1 MSKQFNGVINED
13 IRDSVPDWKPYDQ
26 PKAAEG
32 TPNVLYIVWDD
43 VGFSAFEAFGGPIE
57 APTMDRIAKKGLRY
71 TQFHTTALCSPS
83 RAAMLTGRNHTTVGM
98 ACIGEATQG
107 FPNANGHIPF
117 ETATIAEV
125 LLEQGYN
132 TYMLGKWHLC
142 PEDEMNL
149 ASTKRNW
156 PTGRGFERYY
166 GFLGGET
173 SQWNPDLI
181 YDNHP
186 VEQPYLPEE
195 GYHFST
201 DIADRAIGF
210 IADAKQI
217 APEKP
222 FFMYYCPGIAH
233 APHHSPKEWAD
244 KYKGKFDQGYEKLR
258 EETLARQKKMGIVP
272 KDTELSPMNP
282 LADATSAD
290 GKPWSP
296 LDVVR
301 PWDSLS
307 DDEKKLFV
315 RMAEVYA
322 GAVSH
327 TDYEMGRVLDYLE
340 QIGQLDNTIIVA
352 ISDNGA
358 SGEGGPNGSV
368 NENKFFNSVMDS
380 MEENLKY
387 LDVLGGP
394 ETYNH
399 YCTGWAMA
407 FNTPFKLWKRY
418 AWNGGICDPLIIS
431 WPKGIK
437 AQGEIRDQY
446 CHVNDLTPTVYDMLG
461 LEPPDEINGYTQW
474 PMEGDILS
482 YSFEDAAAPTQKET
496 QYYTMLGS
504 RGIWNK
510 GWKANTVH
518 PTIANWSNFDKDKW
532 ELYHVDEDRS
542 EVRELSEKHPEKLEA
557 LIRLWY
563 HEAGKYNGFPLDDR
577 SAVEVLTTPRPQ
589 LSPPRDRYIYYPGTS
604 EVPEGA
610 AVNVRNRSFKIAANV
625 NVSSNGDKTEGVI
638 FSHGGLFGG
647 HSLFI
652 KDRKLHYVYNW
663 LGVNEQA
670 VVSDVEIPS
679 GDCVLGV
686 SFEKTGNDAQHSA
699 MGTLSLFINEKK
711 VDQAEIKTQP
721 GKFMLAGE
729 GLNIGKDPGSPV
741 SKTAYPAPFEFT
753 GGTISEVIVD
763 VSGEH
768 YVDLELEALGMM
780 KRD

>member
-1 MSKQFNGVINED
+1 MTTKFNGVINED
-13 IRDSVPDWKPYDQ
+13 IRDSVPDWSSYDQ
-26 PKAAEG
+26 PKAPEG

-43 VGFSAFEAFGGPIE
+43 VGFSAFEAFGGPVE
-57 APTMDRIAKKGLRY
+57 TPAMSRIAEKGLRY
-71 TQFHTTALCSPS
+71 TQFHTTALCSPT

-125 LLEQGYN
+125 LVEQGYN
-132 TYMLGKWHLC
+132 TYMLGKWHCC

-173 SQWNPDLI
+173 SQWHPDLI

-186 VEQPYLPEE
+186 VEQPYSPEE

-201 DIADRAIGF
+201 DIADKAIGF

-217 APEKP
+217 APDKP
-222 FFMYYCPGIAH
+222 FFMYFCPGIGH
-233 APHHSPKEWAD
+233 APHHVSKEWAD

-258 EETLARQKKMGIVP
+258 EETLARQKEMGIVP
-272 KDTELSPMNP
+272 ADTELSPMNP

-290 GKPWSP
+290 GKPWAA

-301 PWDSLS
+301 PWDSLN
-307 DDEKKLFV
+307 DDEKRLFV
-315 RMAEVYA
+315 RMAEVWA

-327 TDYEMGRVLDYLE
+327 TDYEIGRILDYLE
-340 QIGQLDNTIIVA
+340 QSGQFDNTIIVV

-368 NENKFFNSVMDS
+368 NENKVFNSIPDT

-431 WPKGIK
+431 WPKGIE
-437 AQGEIRDQY
+437 AQGEIRHQY
-446 CHVNDLTPTVYDMLG
+446 CHASDLTPTIYDMLG
-461 LEPPDEINGYTQW
+461 LEPPDEVKGYTQW
-474 PMEGDILS
+474 PLEGDSLS
-482 YSFEDAAAPTQKET
+482 YSFADAAAPTRKET

-504 RGIWNK
+504 RGIWHK

-542 EVRELSEKHPEKLEA
+542 EVNDLSEQHPEKLES

-563 HEAGKYNGFPLDDR
+563 LEAGKYQGFPLDDR

-589 LSPPRDRYIYYPGTS
+589 LSPPRDRYIYTPGTS
-604 EVPEGA
+604 EVPESA
-610 AVNVRNRSFKIAANV
+610 AVNIRNRSYKIAANV
-625 NVSSNGDKTEGVI
+625 NVSPNGDKTEGVI
-638 FSHGGLFGG
+638 FSHGSLFGG

-663 LGVNEQA
+663 LGETDQV
-670 VVSDVEIPS
+670 VVSDVEIPT

-686 SFEKTGNDAQHSA
+686 SFDKTGNDEQYSA
-699 MGTLSLFINEKK
+699 LGTLSLYINEQK
-711 VDQAEIKTQP
+711 VGEVEIKTQP
-721 GKFMLAGE
+721 GKFTLGGE
-729 GLNIGKDPGSPV
+729 GLNIGRDAGSPV
-741 SKTAYPAPFEFT
+741 TNMYTPPFAFT
-753 GGTISEVIVD
+753 GGTISEVIID
-763 VSGEH
+763 VSGEP

>member
-1 MSKQFNGVINED
+1 MAKKFNGVINED
-13 IRDSVPDWKPYDQ
+13 MRDSVPDWGPFEQ
-26 PKAAEG
+26 PKVPEG
-32 TPNVLYIVWDD
+32 APNVLYIVWDD
-43 VGFSAFEAFGGPIE
+43 VGFSAFEPFGGPIE
-57 APTMDRIAKKGLRY
+57 TPAMQRIAEKGLRF
-71 TQFHTTALCSPS
+71 TQFHTTALCSPT

-98 ACIGEATQG
+98 ACIGEATTG
-107 FPNANGHIPF
+107 FPNSNGHIPF

-125 LLEQGYN
+125 LVEQGYN

-156 PTGRGFERYY
+156 PVGRGFERYY

-186 VEQPYLPEE
+186 VEQPYSPEE

-201 DIADRAIGF
+201 DIADKAIGF

-217 APEKP
+217 APNKP
-222 FFMYYCPGIAH
+222 FFMYFCPGVAH
-233 APHHSPKEWAD
+233 APHHVSKEWAD

-258 EETLARQKKMGIVP
+258 EETLARQKEMGIVP
-272 KDTELSPMNP
+272 ADTELSPMNP

-290 GKPWSP
+290 GKPWAP

-301 PWDSLS
+301 PWDSLD
-307 DDEKKLFV
+307 DDEQRLFI

-322 GAVSH
+322 GMVSH
-327 TDYEMGRVLDYLE
+327 TDYEIGRILDYLE
-340 QIGQLDNTIIVA
+340 QTGQLDNTIIVA

-368 NENKFFNSVMDS
+368 NENKFFNSIPDT

-418 AWNGGICDPLIIS
+418 AWNGGICDPLIIA
-431 WPKGIK
+431 WPRGIK

-446 CHVNDLTPTVYDMLG
+446 CHVTDVTPTIYDMLG
-461 LEPPDEINGYTQW
+461 IELPDEVKGYTQW
-474 PMEGDILS
+474 SLEGTSLT
-482 YSFEDAAAPTQKET
+482 YSFEQADAPAQKET

-504 RGIWNK
+504 RGIWHK

-518 PTIANWSNFDKDKW
+518 PTIANWGNFNQDKW
-532 ELYHVDEDRS
+532 ALYNVAEDRS
-542 EVRELSEKHPEKLEA
+542 EVHDLSEQYPEKLEA
-557 LIRLWY
+557 LKTLWY
-563 HEAGKYNGFPLDDR
+563 HEAGKYQGFPLEDR
-577 SAVEVLTTPRPQ
+577 SPVEVLTTPRPQ
-589 LSPPRDRYIYYPGTS
+589 LSPPRDRYIYTPGTS
-604 EVPEGA
+604 EVPESA
-610 AVNVRNRSFKIAANV
+610 AVNVRNRSYKIAANV
-625 NVSSNGDKTEGVI
+625 KVSSNGAKTEGVI
-638 FSHGGLFGG
+638 FSHGSLFGG

-652 KDRKLHYVYNW
+652 KDHKLHYVYNW
-663 LGVNEQA
+663 LGETDQVI
-670 VVSDVEIPS
+670 VSDAEIPA

-686 SFEKTGNDAQHSA
+686 SFDKTGNDAQHSA
-699 MGTLSLFINEKK
+699 TGTLSLYINDLK
-711 VDQAEIKTQP
+711 VDEAEIKTQP
-721 GKFMLAGE
+721 GKFMLGGE

-741 SKTAYPAPFEFT
+741 TNMYTSPFAFT

-763 VSGEH
+763 VSGEQ
-768 YVDLELEALGMM
+768 YIDLELEAIGMM
-780 KRD
+780 KRE

>member
-13 IRDSVPDWKPYDQ
+13 IRDSVPDWEPYEQ
-26 PKAAEG
+26 PKAPKGA
-32 TPNVLYIVWDD
+32 PNVLYIVWDD
-43 VGFSAFEAFGGPIE
+43 VGFSAFESFGGPIE
-57 APTMDRIAKKGLRY
+57 TPAMNRIAEKGLLY
-71 TQFHTTALCSPS
+71 TQFHTTALCSPT

-107 FPNANGHIPF
+107 YPNANGHIPF

-125 LLEQGYN
+125 LTDQGYN

-156 PTGRGFERYY
+156 PVGRGFERYY

-186 VEQPYLPEE
+186 VEQPCSPEE

-201 DIADRAIGF
+201 DIADKAIEF
-210 IADAKQI
+210 IADSNQI
-217 APEKP
+217 APGKP
-222 FFMYYCPGIAH
+222 FFMYFCPGIGH
-233 APHHSPKEWAD
+233 APHHVSKEWAD

-258 EETLARQKKMGIVP
+258 EETLARQKKMGIVTA
-272 KDTELSPMNP
+272 DTELSPMNP
-282 LADATSAD
+282 YADATSAD
-290 GKPWSP
+290 GKPWSA
-296 LDVVR
+296 LDIVR

-307 DDEKKLFV
+307 DDEKRLFV
-315 RMAEVYA
+315 RMAEVWA
-322 GAVSH
+322 GSVSH
-327 TDYEMGRVLDYLE
+327 TDYEIGRILDYLE
-340 QIGQLDNTIIVA
+340 GAGQLDNTIIVA

-358 SGEGGPNGSV
+358 SGEGGPEGSV
-368 NENKFFNSVMDS
+368 NENKVFNSVPDT

-431 WPKGIK
+431 WPKGIQ
-437 AQGEIRDQY
+437 AQGEIRHQY
-446 CHVNDLTPTVYDMLG
+446 CHVSDLTPTIYDMLG
-461 LEPPDEINGYTQW
+461 LEPPDEVKGYTQW
-474 PMEGDILS
+474 PLEGTSLS
-482 YSFEDAAAPTQKET
+482 YSFDEADAHTRKET
-496 QYYTMLGS
+496 QYYTMFGT
-504 RGIWNK
+504 RAIWHK
-510 GWKANTVH
+510 GWKATNIHT
-518 PTIANWSNFDKDKW
+518 TLANWSNFGKDKW
-532 ELYHVDEDRS
+532 ELHHVDEDRS
-542 EVRELSEKHPEKLEA
+542 EVNDLSEQHPDKLEG

-563 HEAGKYNGFPLDDR
+563 HEAGKYKGFPLDDR
-577 SAVEVLTTPRPQ
+577 SAVEILTSPRPQ
-589 LSPPRDRYIYYPGTS
+589 LSPPRDRYIYNPGTS
-604 EVPEGA
+604 EVPESA
-610 AVNVRNRSFKIAANV
+610 AVNVRNRSYKIAANV
-625 NVSSNGDKTEGVI
+625 NISPNGDKTEGVI
-638 FSHGGLFGG
+638 FSHGSLFGG

-663 LGVNEQA
+663 LGETDQV
-670 VVSDVEIPS
+670 VVSDVEIPV

-686 SFEKTGNDAQHSA
+686 SFDKTGNDEQHSA
-699 MGTLSLFINEKK
+699 LGTLSLYINEKK
-711 VDQAEIKTQP
+711 VGEVEIKTQP
-721 GKFMLAGE
+721 GKFTLGGE
-729 GLNIGKDPGSPV
+729 GLNIGRDAGSPV
-741 SKTAYPAPFEFT
+741 TNMYAAPFAFT

-763 VSGEH
+763 VSGEA

>member
-1 MSKQFNGVINED
+1 
-13 IRDSVPDWKPYDQ
+13 
-26 PKAAEG
+26 
-32 TPNVLYIVWDD
+32 
-43 VGFSAFEAFGGPIE
+43 
-57 APTMDRIAKKGLRY
+57 MDRIAEKGLRY
-71 TQFHTTALCSPS
+71 TQFHTTALCSPT

-125 LLEQGYN
+125 LVEQGFN
-132 TYMLGKWHLC
+132 TYMLGKWHCC

-222 FFMYYCPGIAH
+222 FFMYYCPGIGH
-233 APHHSPKEWAD
+233 APHHVSKEWAD

-272 KDTELSPMNP
+272 ANTELSAMNP
-282 LADATSAD
+282 MAEETSAE
-290 GKPWSP
+290 GAPWSP

-301 PWDSLS
+301 PWDSLNN
-307 DDEKKLFV
+307 DEKQLFV

-327 TDYEMGRVLDYLE
+327 TDYEIGRILDYLE
-340 QIGQLDNTIIVA
+340 QTGQLDNTIIVA

-368 NENKFFNSVMDS
+368 NENKFFNNIPDS

-387 LDVLGGP
+387 LDVLGGV

-407 FNTPFKLWKRY
+407 FNTPFKMWKRY
-418 AWNGGICDPLIIS
+418 AWNGGVCDPLIVS
-431 WPKGIK
+431 WPKGIQ
-437 AQGEIRDQY
+437 AQGEIRHQY
-446 CHVNDLTPTVYDMLG
+446 CHATDLTPTIYDMLG
-461 LEPPDEINGYTQW
+461 LEPPDEVKGYTQW
-474 PMEGDILS
+474 PMEGSSLT
-482 YSFEDAAAPTQKET
+482 YSFDEADAPTQKET
-496 QYYTMLGS
+496 QYFTMLGS

-510 GWKANTVH
+510 GWKANTIH
-518 PTIANWSNFDKDKW
+518 PTIGDWGNFDKDKW
-532 ELYHVDEDRS
+532 ALYHVDEDRS
-542 EVRELSEKHPEKLEA
+542 EVHDLAEQNPEKLEA

-563 HEAGKYNGFPLDDR
+563 HEAGMYQGFPIDDR
-577 SAVEVLTTPRPQ
+577 YSVDVLTTPRPQ

-610 AVNVRNRSFKIAANV
+610 AVNVRNRSYKIAANV
-625 NVSSNGDKTEGVI
+625 NVSSNGVKTEGVI
-638 FSHGGLFGG
+638 FSHGGSFGG

-652 KDRKLHYVYNW
+652 KDRKLHYMYNW
-663 LGVNEQA
+663 LGEIEQG

-686 SFEKTGNDAQHSA
+686 SFDKTGNDDQHSA
-699 MGTLSLFINEKK
+699 VGTLSLYINDQK
-711 VDQAEIKTQP
+711 VDEAEIKTQP

-741 SKTAYPAPFEFT
+741 STKAYPAPFEFT
-753 GGTISEVIVD
+753 GGTISEVIID

>member
-1 MSKQFNGVINED
+1 MAKKFNGVINED
-13 IRDSVPDWKPYDQ
+13 IRDSVPDWGPYDQ
-26 PKAAEG
+26 PKAPEG

-57 APTMDRIAKKGLRY
+57 TPAMERIAEKGLRY
-71 TQFHTTALCSPS
+71 TQFHTTALCSPT

-125 LLEQGYN
+125 LVEQGYN

-149 ASTKRNW
+149 ASVKRNW
-156 PTGRGFERYY
+156 PVGRGFERFY

-173 SQWNPDLI
+173 SQWHPDLI

-186 VEQPYLPEE
+186 VEQPYSPEE

-217 APEKP
+217 APDKP
-222 FFMYYCPGIAH
+222 FFMYYCPGIGH
-233 APHHSPKEWAD
+233 APHHVSKEWAD

-258 EETLARQKKMGIVP
+258 EETLARQKEMGIVP
-272 KDTELSPMNP
+272 ADTELSPMNP
-282 LADATSAD
+282 LADATNVD
-290 GKPWSP
+290 GKPWAP

-301 PWDSLS
+301 PWDSLD
-307 DDEKKLFV
+307 DDEKRLFV
-315 RMAEVYA
+315 RMAEVWA

-327 TDYEMGRVLDYLE
+327 TDYEIGRILDYLE
-340 QIGQLDNTIIVA
+340 GAGQLDNTIIVV
-352 ISDNGA
+352 ISDNGT

-368 NENKFFNSVMDS
+368 NENKVFNSIPDT

-399 YCTGWAMA
+399 FCTGWAMA

-431 WPKGIK
+431 WPKGIQ
-437 AQGEIRDQY
+437 AQGEIRHQY
-446 CHVNDLTPTVYDMLG
+446 CHVTDLTPTIYDMLG
-461 LEPPDEINGYTQW
+461 LEPPDEVKGYTQW
-474 PMEGDILS
+474 PLEGANLTF
-482 YSFEDAAAPTQKET
+482 SFEDADAPTQKET

-504 RGIWNK
+504 RGIWHK
-510 GWKANTVH
+510 GWKATTVH

-542 EVRELSEKHPEKLEA
+542 EVNDLSEQHPEKLES

-563 HEAGKYNGFPLDDR
+563 HEAGKYQGFPLDDR
-577 SAVEVLTTPRPQ
+577 SAVEILTTPRPQ
-589 LSPPRDRYIYYPGTS
+589 LSPPRDRYIYTPGTS
-604 EVPEGA
+604 EVPESA
-610 AVNVRNRSFKIAANV
+610 AVNVRNRSYKIAANV
-625 NVSSNGDKTEGVI
+625 NISPNGDKTEGVI
-638 FSHGGLFGG
+638 FAHGSLFGG

-652 KDRKLHYVYNW
+652 KDQKLHYVYNW
-663 LGVNEQA
+663 LGETDQVA
-670 VVSDVEIPS
+670 VSDVEIPA

-686 SFEKTGNDAQHSA
+686 SFDKTGNDEQHSA
-699 MGTLSLFINEKK
+699 LGTLSLYINKKK
-711 VDQAEIKTQP
+711 VDKVEIKTQP
-721 GKFMLAGE
+721 GKFTLGGE
-729 GLNIGKDPGSPV
+729 GLNIGRDAGSPV
-741 SKTAYPAPFEFT
+741 TNMYAAPFEFT
-753 GGTISEVIVD
+753 GGTIHEVIVD
-763 VSGEH
+763 VSGEQ

>member
-1 MSKQFNGVINED
+1 MAKKFNGVINED
-13 IRDSVPDWKPYDQ
+13 IRDSVPDWGPFEQ
-26 PKAAEG
+26 PKVPEG
-32 TPNVLYIVWDD
+32 APNVLYIVWDD
-43 VGFSAFEAFGGPIE
+43 VGFSAFEPFGGPIE
-57 APTMDRIAKKGLRY
+57 TPAMQRIAEKGLRF
-71 TQFHTTALCSPS
+71 TQFHTTALCSPT

-98 ACIGEATQG
+98 ACIGEATTG
-107 FPNANGHIPF
+107 FPNSNGHIPF

-125 LLEQGYN
+125 LVEQGYN

-156 PTGRGFERYY
+156 PVGRGFERYY

-186 VEQPYLPEE
+186 VEQPYSPEE

-201 DIADRAIGF
+201 DIADKAIGF

-217 APEKP
+217 APNKP
-222 FFMYYCPGIAH
+222 FFMYFCPGVAH
-233 APHHSPKEWAD
+233 APHHVSKEWAD

-258 EETLARQKKMGIVP
+258 EETLARQKEMGIVP
-272 KDTELSPMNP
+272 ADTELSPMNP

-290 GKPWSP
+290 GKPWAP

-301 PWDSLS
+301 PWDSLD
-307 DDEKKLFV
+307 DDEQRLFI

-322 GAVSH
+322 GMVSH
-327 TDYEMGRVLDYLE
+327 TDYEIGRILDYLE
-340 QIGQLDNTIIVA
+340 QTGQLDNTIIVA

-368 NENKFFNSVMDS
+368 NENKFFNSIPDT

-418 AWNGGICDPLIIS
+418 AWNGGICDPLIIA
-431 WPKGIK
+431 WPRGIK

-446 CHVNDLTPTVYDMLG
+446 CHVTDVTPTIYDMLG
-461 LEPPDEINGYTQW
+461 IELPDEVKGYTQW
-474 PMEGDILS
+474 SLEGTSLT
-482 YSFEDAAAPTQKET
+482 YSFEQGDAPAQKET

-504 RGIWNK
+504 RGIWHK

-518 PTIANWSNFDKDKW
+518 PTIANWGNFNQDKW
-532 ELYHVDEDRS
+532 ALYNVAEDRS
-542 EVRELSEKHPEKLEA
+542 EVHDLSGQYPEKLEA
-557 LIRLWY
+557 LKMLWY
-563 HEAGKYNGFPLDDR
+563 HEAGKYQGFPLEDR
-577 SAVEVLTTPRPQ
+577 SPVEVLTTPRPQ
-589 LSPPRDRYIYYPGTS
+589 LSPPRDRYIYTPGTS
-604 EVPEGA
+604 EVPESA
-610 AVNVRNRSFKIAANV
+610 AVNVRNRSYKIAANV
-625 NVSSNGDKTEGVI
+625 KVSSNGAKTEGVI
-638 FSHGGLFGG
+638 FSHGSLFGG

-652 KDRKLHYVYNW
+652 KDHKLHYVYNW
-663 LGVNEQA
+663 LGETDQVI
-670 VVSDVEIPS
+670 VSDAEIPA

-686 SFEKTGNDAQHSA
+686 SFDKTGNDAQHSA
-699 MGTLSLFINEKK
+699 TGTLSLYINDLN
-711 VDQAEIKTQP
+711 VDAAEIKTPP
-721 GKFMLAGE
+721 GQFMWGGE
-729 GLNIGKDPGSPV
+729 GLQIGKDAG
-741 SKTAYPAPFEFT
+741 
-753 GGTISEVIVD
+753 
-763 VSGEH
+763 
-768 YVDLELEALGMM
+768 
-780 KRD
+780 

>member
-1 MSKQFNGVINED
+1 MAKKFNGVINED
-13 IRDSVPDWKPYDQ
+13 IRDSVPDWEPYDQ
-26 PKAAEG
+26 PKAPEG

-43 VGFSAFEAFGGPIE
+43 VGFSAFEAFGGPVE
-57 APTMDRIAKKGLRY
+57 TPAMSRIAEKGLSY
-71 TQFHTTALCSPS
+71 TQFHTTALCSPT

-107 FPNANGHIPF
+107 FPNANGHVPF

-125 LLEQGYN
+125 LVEQGYN
-132 TYMLGKWHLC
+132 TYMLGKWHCC

-173 SQWNPDLI
+173 SQWHPDLI

-186 VEQPYLPEE
+186 VEQPYSPEE

-217 APEKP
+217 APDKP
-222 FFMYYCPGIAH
+222 FFMYFCPGIGH
-233 APHHSPKEWAD
+233 APHHVSKEWAD

-258 EETLARQKKMGIVP
+258 EETLARQKEMGIVP
-272 KDTELSPMNP
+272 ADTELSPMNP
-282 LADATSAD
+282 LADATSVD
-290 GKPWSP
+290 GKPWAP

-301 PWDSLS
+301 PWDSLD
-307 DDEKKLFV
+307 DDEKRLFV
-315 RMAEVYA
+315 RMAEVWA

-327 TDYEMGRVLDYLE
+327 TDYEIGRILDYLE
-340 QIGQLDNTIIVA
+340 QAGQLDNTIIVV

-368 NENKFFNSVMDS
+368 NENKVFNSIPDT

-418 AWNGGICDPLIIS
+418 AWN
-431 WPKGIK
+431 
-437 AQGEIRDQY
+437 
-446 CHVNDLTPTVYDMLG
+446 
-461 LEPPDEINGYTQW
+461 TQW
-474 PMEGDILS
+474 PLEGASLT
-482 YSFEDAAAPTQKET
+482 YSFEDADAPTRKET

-504 RGIWNK
+504 RGIWHK
-510 GWKANTVH
+510 GWKATTVH

-542 EVRELSEKHPEKLEA
+542 EVNDLSEQHPEKLES

-563 HEAGKYNGFPLDDR
+563 LEAGRYQGFPLDDR

-589 LSPPRDRYIYYPGTS
+589 LSPPRDRYIYTPGTS
-604 EVPEGA
+604 EVPESA
-610 AVNVRNRSFKIAANV
+610 AVNVRNRSYKIAANV
-625 NVSSNGDKTEGVI
+625 NISPNGDKTEGVI
-638 FSHGGLFGG
+638 FSHGSLFGG

-663 LGVNEQA
+663 LGETDQV
-670 VVSDVEIPS
+670 VVSDIEIPS

-686 SFEKTGNDAQHSA
+686 SFDKTGNDEQHSA
-699 MGTLSLFINEKK
+699 LGTLSLYINEQK
-711 VDQAEIKTQP
+711 VDEVEIKTQP
-721 GKFMLAGE
+721 GKFTLGGE
-729 GLNIGKDPGSPV
+729 GLNIGRDAGSPV
-741 SKTAYPAPFEFT
+741 TNMYAAPFAFT
-753 GGTISEVIVD
+753 GGTISEVIID
-763 VSGEH
+763 VSGEQ

>member
-1 MSKQFNGVINED
+1 MAKKFNGVINED
-13 IRDSVPDWKPYDQ
+13 IRDSVPDWGPFEQ
-26 PKAAEG
+26 PKVPEG
-32 TPNVLYIVWDD
+32 APNVLYIVWDD
-43 VGFSAFEAFGGPIE
+43 VGFSAFEPFGGPIE
-57 APTMDRIAKKGLRY
+57 TPAMQRIAEKGLRF
-71 TQFHTTALCSPS
+71 TQFHTTALCSPT

-98 ACIGEATQG
+98 ACIGEATTG
-107 FPNANGHIPF
+107 FPNSNGHIPF

-125 LLEQGYN
+125 LVEQGYN

-156 PTGRGFERYY
+156 PVGRGFERYY

-186 VEQPYLPEE
+186 VEQPYSPEE

-201 DIADRAIGF
+201 DIADKAIGF

-217 APEKP
+217 APNKP
-222 FFMYYCPGIAH
+222 FFMYFCPGVAH
-233 APHHSPKEWAD
+233 APHHVSKEWAD

-258 EETLARQKKMGIVP
+258 EETLARQKEMGIVP
-272 KDTELSPMNP
+272 ADTELSPMNP

-290 GKPWSP
+290 GKPWAP

-301 PWDSLS
+301 PWDSLD
-307 DDEKKLFV
+307 DDEQRLFI

-322 GAVSH
+322 GMVSH
-327 TDYEMGRVLDYLE
+327 TDYEIGRILDYLE
-340 QIGQLDNTIIVA
+340 QTGQLDNTIIVA

-368 NENKFFNSVMDS
+368 NENKFFNSIPDT

-418 AWNGGICDPLIIS
+418 AWNGGICDPLIIA
-431 WPKGIK
+431 WPRGIK

-446 CHVNDLTPTVYDMLG
+446 CHVTDVTPTIYDMLG
-461 LEPPDEINGYTQW
+461 IELPDEVKGYTQW
-474 PMEGDILS
+474 SLEGTSLT
-482 YSFEDAAAPTQKET
+482 YSFEQADAPAQKET

-504 RGIWNK
+504 RGIWHK

-518 PTIANWSNFDKDKW
+518 PTIANWGNFNQDKW
-532 ELYHVDEDRS
+532 ALYNVAEDRS
-542 EVRELSEKHPEKLEA
+542 EVHDLSEQYPEKLEA
-557 LIRLWY
+557 LKTLWY
-563 HEAGKYNGFPLDDR
+563 HEAGKYQGFPLEDR
-577 SAVEVLTTPRPQ
+577 SPVEVLTTPRPQ
-589 LSPPRDRYIYYPGTS
+589 LSPPRDRYIYTPGTS
-604 EVPEGA
+604 EVPESA
-610 AVNVRNRSFKIAANV
+610 AVNVRNRSYKIAANV
-625 NVSSNGDKTEGVI
+625 KVSSNGAKTEGVI
-638 FSHGGLFGG
+638 FSHGSLFGG

-652 KDRKLHYVYNW
+652 KDHKLHYVYNW
-663 LGVNEQA
+663 LGETDQVI
-670 VVSDVEIPS
+670 VSDAEIPA

-686 SFEKTGNDAQHSA
+686 SFDKTGNDAQHSA
-699 MGTLSLFINEKK
+699 TGTLSLYINDLK
-711 VDQAEIKTQP
+711 VDEAEIKTQP
-721 GKFMLAGE
+721 GKFMLGGE

-741 SKTAYPAPFEFT
+741 TNMYTSPFAFT

-763 VSGEH
+763 VSGEQ
-768 YVDLELEALGMM
+768 YIDLELEAIGMM
-780 KRD
+780 KRE

>member
-1 MSKQFNGVINED
+1 MAKKFNGVINED
-13 IRDSVPDWKPYDQ
+13 MRDSVPDWGPFEQ
-26 PKAAEG
+26 PKVPEG
-32 TPNVLYIVWDD
+32 APNVLYIVWDD
-43 VGFSAFEAFGGPIE
+43 VGFSAFEPFGGPIE
-57 APTMDRIAKKGLRY
+57 TPAMQRIAEKGLRF
-71 TQFHTTALCSPS
+71 TQFHTTALCSPT

-98 ACIGEATQG
+98 ACIGEATTG
-107 FPNANGHIPF
+107 FPNSNGHIPF

-125 LLEQGYN
+125 LVEQGYN

-156 PTGRGFERYY
+156 PVGRGFERYY

-186 VEQPYLPEE
+186 VEQPYSPEE

-201 DIADRAIGF
+201 DIADKAIGF

-217 APEKP
+217 APNKP
-222 FFMYYCPGIAH
+222 FFMYFCPGVAH
-233 APHHSPKEWAD
+233 APHHVSKEWAD

-258 EETLARQKKMGIVP
+258 EETLARQKEMGIVP
-272 KDTELSPMNP
+272 ADTELSPMNP

-290 GKPWSP
+290 GKPWAP

-301 PWDSLS
+301 PWDSLD
-307 DDEKKLFV
+307 DDEQRLFI

-322 GAVSH
+322 GMVSH
-327 TDYEMGRVLDYLE
+327 TDYEIGRILDYLE
-340 QIGQLDNTIIVA
+340 QTGQLDNTIIVA

-368 NENKFFNSVMDS
+368 NENKFFNSIPDT

-418 AWNGGICDPLIIS
+418 AWNGGICDPLIIA
-431 WPKGIK
+431 WPRGIK

-446 CHVNDLTPTVYDMLG
+446 CHVTDVTPTIYDMLG
-461 LEPPDEINGYTQW
+461 IELPDEVKGYTQW
-474 PMEGDILS
+474 SLEGTSLT
-482 YSFEDAAAPTQKET
+482 YSFEQGDAPAQKET

-504 RGIWNK
+504 RGIWHK

-518 PTIANWSNFDKDKW
+518 PTIANWGNFNQDKW
-532 ELYHVDEDRS
+532 ALYNVAEDRS
-542 EVRELSEKHPEKLEA
+542 EVHDLSGQYPEKLEA
-557 LIRLWY
+557 LKMLWY
-563 HEAGKYNGFPLDDR
+563 HEAGKYQGFPLEDR
-577 SAVEVLTTPRPQ
+577 SPVEVLTTPRPQ
-589 LSPPRDRYIYYPGTS
+589 LSPPRDRYIYTPGTS
-604 EVPEGA
+604 EVPESA
-610 AVNVRNRSFKIAANV
+610 AVNVRNRSYKIAANV
-625 NVSSNGDKTEGVI
+625 KVSSNGAKTEGVI
-638 FSHGGLFGG
+638 FSHGSLFGG

-652 KDRKLHYVYNW
+652 KDHKLHYVYNW
-663 LGVNEQA
+663 LGETDQVI
-670 VVSDVEIPS
+670 VSDAEIPA

-686 SFEKTGNDAQHSA
+686 SFDKTGNDAQHSA
-699 MGTLSLFINEKK
+699 TGTLSLYINDLK
-711 VDQAEIKTQP
+711 VDEAEIKTQP
-721 GKFMLAGE
+721 GKFMLGGE

-741 SKTAYPAPFEFT
+741 TNMYTSPFAFT

-763 VSGEH
+763 VSGEQ
-768 YVDLELEALGMM
+768 YIDLELEAIGMM
-780 KRD
+780 KRE

>member
-1 MSKQFNGVINED
+1 MVEEFNGVVNED
-13 IRDSVPDWKPYDQ
+13 IRDSVPDWGPYDQ
-26 PKAAEG
+26 PKAPEG

-43 VGFSAFEAFGGPIE
+43 VGFSGFETFGGPIE
-57 APTMDRIAKKGLRY
+57 TPTMNRIAEKGLRY
-71 TQFHTTALCSPS
+71 TQFHTTALCSPT

-125 LLEQGYN
+125 LVEQGFN

-217 APEKP
+217 APDKP
-222 FFMYYCPGIAH
+222 FFIYYSPGIGH
-233 APHHSPKEWAD
+233 APHHVSKEWAD

-272 KDTELSPMNP
+272 ADTELSPMNP
-282 LADATSAD
+282 LVDETSAE
-290 GKPWSP
+290 GAPWAP
-296 LDVVR
+296 LDVVL
-301 PWDSLS
+301 PWDSLN

-327 TDYEMGRVLDYLE
+327 TDYEMGRILDYLE
-340 QIGQLDNTIIVA
+340 QSGQLDNTIIVA

-368 NENKFFNSVMDS
+368 NENKFFNSIPDS

-407 FNTPFKLWKRY
+407 FNTPFKMWKRY

-437 AQGEIRDQY
+437 AQGEIRHQY
-446 CHVNDLTPTVYDMLG
+446 CHVTDLTPTVYDMLG
-461 LEPPDEINGYTQW
+461 LEPPAEVKGYTQW
-474 PMEGDILS
+474 PMEGASLT
-482 YSFEDAAAPTQKET
+482 YSFDEADAPTQKET
-496 QYYTMLGS
+496 QYFTMLGS
-504 RGIWNK
+504 RGIWHK

-542 EVRELSEKHPEKLEA
+542 EVKELSEKHPEKLEA
-557 LIRLWY
+557 MIRLWY
-563 HEAGKYNGFPLDDR
+563 HEAGKYQGFPLDDR
-577 SAVEVLTTPRPQ
+577 SPVEVLTTPRPQ
-589 LSPPRDRYIYYPGTS
+589 LSPPRDRYIYFPGTS
-604 EVPEGA
+604 EVPESA
-610 AVNVRNRSFKIAANV
+610 AVNVRNRSYKIAANV
-625 NVSSNGDKTEGVI
+625 NVSSNGVKTEGVI
-638 FSHGGLFGG
+638 FSHGSLFGG

-663 LGVNEQA
+663 LGETEQE

-686 SFEKTGNDAQHSA
+686 SFEKTGNDDQHSA
-699 MGTLSLFINEKK
+699 VGTLSLYINDQK
-711 VDQAEIKTQP
+711 VDEAKIKTQP
-721 GKFMLAGE
+721 GKFMLGGE

-741 SKTAYPAPFEFT
+741 SATAYPAPFEFT
-753 GGTISEVIVD
+753 GGTISEVIID

>member
-1 MSKQFNGVINED
+1 MAKKFNGVINED
-13 IRDSVPDWKPYDQ
+13 IRDSVPDWGPFEQ
-26 PKAAEG
+26 PKVPEG
-32 TPNVLYIVWDD
+32 APNVLYIVWDD
-43 VGFSAFEAFGGPIE
+43 VGFSAFEPFGGPIE
-57 APTMDRIAKKGLRY
+57 TPAMQRIAEKGLRF
-71 TQFHTTALCSPS
+71 TQFHTTALCSPT

-98 ACIGEATQG
+98 ACIGEATSG
-107 FPNANGHIPF
+107 FPNSNGHIPF

-125 LLEQGYN
+125 LVEQGYN

-156 PTGRGFERYY
+156 PVGRGFERYY

-186 VEQPYLPEE
+186 VEQPYSPEE

-201 DIADRAIGF
+201 DIADKAIGF

-217 APEKP
+217 APNKP
-222 FFMYYCPGIAH
+222 FFMYFCPGVAH
-233 APHHSPKEWAD
+233 APHHVSKEWAD

-258 EETLARQKKMGIVP
+258 EETLARQKEMGIVP
-272 KDTELSPMNP
+272 ADTELSPMNP
-282 LADATSAD
+282 LVDATSAD
-290 GKPWSP
+290 GKPWAP

-301 PWDSLS
+301 PWDSLD
-307 DDEKKLFV
+307 DDEQRLFI

-322 GAVSH
+322 GMVSH
-327 TDYEMGRVLDYLE
+327 TDYEIGRILDYLE
-340 QIGQLDNTIIVA
+340 QTGQLDNTIIVA

-368 NENKFFNSVMDS
+368 NENKFFNSIPDT

-418 AWNGGICDPLIIS
+418 AWNGGICDPLIIA
-431 WPKGIK
+431 WPRGIK

-446 CHVNDLTPTVYDMLG
+446 CHVTDVTPTIYDMLG
-461 LEPPDEINGYTQW
+461 IELPDEVKGYTQW
-474 PMEGDILS
+474 SLEGTSLT
-482 YSFEDAAAPTQKET
+482 YSFEQADAPAQKET

-504 RGIWNK
+504 RGIWHK

-518 PTIANWSNFDKDKW
+518 PTIANWGNFNQDKW
-532 ELYHVDEDRS
+532 ALYNVAEDRS
-542 EVRELSEKHPEKLEA
+542 EVHDLSEQYPEKLEA
-557 LIRLWY
+557 LKTLWY
-563 HEAGKYNGFPLDDR
+563 HEAGKYQGFPLEDR
-577 SAVEVLTTPRPQ
+577 SPVEVLTTPRPQ
-589 LSPPRDRYIYYPGTS
+589 LSPPRDRYIYTPGTS
-604 EVPEGA
+604 EVPESA
-610 AVNVRNRSFKIAANV
+610 AVNVRNRSYKIAANV
-625 NVSSNGDKTEGVI
+625 KVSSNGAKTEGVI
-638 FSHGGLFGG
+638 FSHGSLFGG

-652 KDRKLHYVYNW
+652 KDHKLHYVYNW
-663 LGVNEQA
+663 LGETDQVI
-670 VVSDVEIPS
+670 VSDAEIPA

-686 SFEKTGNDAQHSA
+686 SFDKTGNDAQHSA
-699 MGTLSLFINEKK
+699 TGTLSLYINDLK
-711 VDQAEIKTQP
+711 VDEAEIKTQP
-721 GKFMLAGE
+721 GKFMLGGE

-741 SKTAYPAPFEFT
+741 TNMYTSPFAFT

-763 VSGEH
+763 VSGEQ
-768 YVDLELEALGMM
+768 YIDLELEAIGMM
-780 KRD
+780 KRE